1 MMFSQSALDLIRS
14 FQMDPISNQSS
25 IYVDDQ
31 IPTTLRWAFKV
42 MCSARSMVSSECFKS
57 QSDKRHGT
65 PSRNTILKAQ
75 IRRFSLA
82 NLFIQKLKFLT
93 VRQKFKD
100 CLEPFDVADIME
112 QYKSGHLEMLAR
124 VKVIQHQ

>member
-1 MMFSQSALDLIRS
+1 MPWTR
-14 FQMDPISNQSS
+14 DPRTKTDWWS
-25 IYVDDQ
+25 VDPCPGQ
-31 IPTTLRWAFKV
+31 
-42 MCSARSMVSSECFKS
+42 ECYL
-57 QSDKRHGT
+57 
-65 PSRNTILKAQ
+65 NILK
-75 IRRFSLA
+75 ILRRFSLA

>member
-1 MMFSQSALDLIRS
+1 MGFQSRS
-14 FQMDPISNQSS
+14 RERHLN
-25 IYVDDQ
+25 
-31 IPTTLRWAFKV
+31 TLK
-42 MCSARSMVSSECFKS
+42 
-57 QSDKRHGT
+57 
-65 PSRNTILKAQ
+65 IL

-112 QYKSGHLEMLAR
+112 QYKSGPGVRRTSRVAR
-124 VKVIQHQ
+124 DGILSCPTVGPLIRSFGNVSTSQGYTTSVS

>member
-1 MMFSQSALDLIRS
+1 MVKKQRNLYRFPYLDI
-14 FQMDPISNQSS
+14 FQPSN
-25 IYVDDQ
+25 IKLVLD
-31 IPTTLRWAFKV
+31 
-42 MCSARSMVSSECFKS
+42 
-57 QSDKRHGT
+57 
-65 PSRNTILKAQ
+65 ILKTQ